1 MMKTYAR
8 IEDVVV
14 VELFE
19 TDGDISEMF
28 HPDLVWVVVPDG
40 ADVACGWTY
49 AAGKFSAPVVPAPT
63 AEEMKAK
70 IAERRW
76 QQVQA
81 GTNADG
87 VHLDTSDTSQV
98 KITGAALEATL
109 DSTYS
114 CDWKA
119 ADGSWVTLSAT
130 QILAIARAMRAYIQ
144 ACYDREKALAEEVDA
159 GTFTEAMLDEGWPT

>member
-1 MMKTYAR
+1 MNNRYVLIK
-8 IEDVVV
+8 
-14 VELFE
+14 
-19 TDGDISEMF
+19 
-28 HPDLVWVVVPDG
+28 DG
-40 ADVACGWTY
+40 AVTGAVLWDGESDWAPGEGLEAIQSDVADVGWTY
-49 AAGKFSAPVVPAPT
+49 ANGKFTTPEASAAPAPT
-63 AEEMKAK
+63 AEELKAL
-70 IAERRW
+70 IAARRW

-109 DSTYS
+109 DSSYS

-119 ADGSWVTLSAT
+119 SDGTWVTLNAT

-144 ACYDREKALAEEVDA
+144 ACYDREKVLAEEVDA
-159 GTFTEAMLDEGWPT
+159 GTFTSSMLGEGWPA